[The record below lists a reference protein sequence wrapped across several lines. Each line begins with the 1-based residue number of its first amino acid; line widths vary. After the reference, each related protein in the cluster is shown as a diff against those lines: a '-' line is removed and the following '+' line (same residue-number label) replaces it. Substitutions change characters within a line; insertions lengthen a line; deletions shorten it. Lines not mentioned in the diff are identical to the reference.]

1 MNAPTDSRAVLK
13 VRGLHVHYGA
23 SHALQ
28 GVNIEL
34 SEGVHSVLGRNGM
47 GKTTLC
53 NAVMGMVPAS
63 SGSVRFEGQ
72 ELVGKS
78 SHQIA
83 KLGVGYTPQRRRLWP
98 SLTVDEHLRLCAV
111 RGSPWTPERIY
122 DSFPRLAER
131 KNNGGA
137 QLSGG
142 EQQML
147 AISRALLPNP
157 RLLVMD
163 EPTEGLAPVIV
174 DQVVDMLGRIAGEGD
189 VAILLV
195 EQNIAVATAVAEDC
209 AIMVNGR
216 ISTVI
221 NAAKLSTD
229 RALQQRLLGV
239 GRQAD
244 VAELAPRASTGS
256 AASEPAATKTSAP
269 EAPPPVTAPAG
280 SWRYVPPKRWS
291 ADHWNGEAAKDI
303 GPMGTAA
310 ASVLPARDNMGGHV
324 VVAGTFDT
332 KATELGFIKDRLLA
346 QGLPVRTVDLSTSG
360 KPSSADVP
368 PHHIAVWHPGGT
380 GSVFTGDRGSAV
392 AGMTTAFER
401 WASQTTGIAG
411 MISAC
416 GSGGTALTSPAMR
429 ALPLGVPKVLISTVA
444 SGEVSQY
451 VGPSDIMMMYS
462 VTDIQG
468 INKISAKVLANG
480 ADALAGAVK
489 FSRENAPTVPA
500 GKPALGLTMFGVT
513 TPAVQRVIQL
523 LEHSYECLVF
533 HATGVGGRS
542 MEKLADNGFLSG
554 ALDLTTTEIADFV
567 CGGVFSA
574 DEDRFGAFI
583 RHPMPYVGSVGAVD
597 MCNFGPPETVPEKY
611 AHRQLYPHNPQV
623 TIMRTT
629 AEENTQIGNFIAGR
643 MNEMPGP
650 VRYLLPLK
658 GVSAMDAE
666 GRPFHN
672 PLATGALFEAI
683 RKTFQQ
689 TDTHQLIELD
699 CHINDPAFAEAAAGA
714 FQEISGLKEE
724 ARHA

>member
-1 MNAPTDSRAVLK
+1 MKANGDSRAVLK

-53 NAVMGMVPAS
+53 NAVMGLVPAS

-72 ELVGKS
+72 ELIGKS

-131 KNNGGA
+131 KSNGGA

-174 DQVVDMLGRIAGEGD
+174 DQVVDMLGRIAGESD

-195 EQNIAVATAVAEDC
+195 EQNIAVATAVAQDC

-221 NAAKLSTD
+221 NAKQLSAD

-239 GRQAD
+239 GRQDEAAALPPRSGTGED
-244 VAELAPRASTGS
+244 TQTSFEAP
-256 AASEPAATKTSAP
+256 PAKQAP
-269 EAPPPVTAPAG
+269 EADAPKVPQG
-280 SWRYVPPKRWS
+280 RWRYVPPKRWTK
-291 ADHWNGEAAKDI
+291 DHWANGAPSDSA
-303 GPMGTAA
+303 PLAA
-310 ASVLPARDNMGGHV
+310 AALPRQENLGHDILV
-324 VVAGTFDT
+324 VGTFDT
-332 KATELGFIKDRLLA
+332 KATELGFIRDRILA
-346 QGLPVRTVDLSTSG
+346 QGLSVKTVDLSTSG
-360 KPSSADVP
+360 KPSSADIP
-368 PHHIAVWHPGGT
+368 PHHIAIWHPSGAS
-380 GSVFTGDRGSAV
+380 SVFTGDRGSAV
-392 AGMTTAFER
+392 AGMQTAFER
-401 WASQTTGIAG
+401 WTSQATGIAG

-416 GSGGTALTSPAMR
+416 GSGGTALVSPAMR
-429 ALPLGVPKVLISTVA
+429 ALPLGVPKMLISTVA

-451 VGPSDIMMMYS
+451 VGPSDMMMMYS

-468 INKISAKVLANG
+468 INKISSKILANG

-489 FSRENAPTVPA
+489 FTRENAPIIPA

-513 TPAVQRVIQL
+513 TPAVQGVMKL
-523 LEHSYECLVF
+523 LEPTHECLVF

-542 MEKLADNGFLSG
+542 MEKLADNGLLAG

-583 RHPMPYVGSVGAVD
+583 RNPMPYVGSVGAVD
-597 MCNFGPPETVPEKY
+597 MCNFGAPETVPERY
-611 AHRQLYPHNPQV
+611 AGRHLYPHNPQV

-629 AEENTQIGNFIAGR
+629 AEENTKIGTFIASR
-643 MNEMPGP
+643 VNEMPGP

-658 GVSAMDAE
+658 GVSAMDDE
-666 GRPFHN
+666 GRPFHD
-672 PLATGALFEAI
+672 PKATGALFDAI
-683 RKTFQQ
+683 RHTFKPS
-689 TDTHQLIELD
+689 DTHHLIELD
-699 CHINDPAFAEAAAGA
+699 CHINDPAFATAAVDA
-714 FQEISGLKEE
+714 FHEISGHHQG